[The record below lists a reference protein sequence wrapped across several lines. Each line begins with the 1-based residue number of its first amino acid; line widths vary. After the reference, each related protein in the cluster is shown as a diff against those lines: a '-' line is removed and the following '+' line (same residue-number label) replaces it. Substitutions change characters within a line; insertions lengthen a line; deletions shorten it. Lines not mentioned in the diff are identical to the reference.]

1 MAFRLHSPLSR
12 MLRGAFLSK
21 SFAGLLLLGL
31 HGSPVRVHAD
41 DQTHQGERGDKK
53 DGAMLGEVLVLLATG
68 EEGSVDPSLGKLRAL
83 KHAPFNE
90 YKTIKL
96 LSKNT
101 VTLPMDQPVEV
112 DLPKR
117 RKLVLRLVAKLPDGR
132 AKVQLSISRAN
143 QKDYLPLLHV
153 ISSADE
159 PFFVAGQKFEGG
171 TLVIGVRVGEH
182 LRALL

>member
-12 MLRGAFLSK
+12 MLRGA
-21 SFAGLLLLGL
+21 FAGLLLLGL

-53 DGAMLGEVLVLLATG
+53 NGAMLGEVLVLLATG

-153 ISSADE
+153 IASADE

>member
-1 MAFRLHSPLSR
+1 MALSPQTHRTRALS
-12 MLRGAFLSK
+12 GA
-21 SFAGLLLLGL
+21 FAGLLLLGL
-31 HGSPVRVHAD
+31 HGSPARVHAD

-53 DGAMLGEVLVLLATG
+53 NGVVGEVLVLLATG
-68 EEGSVDPSLGKLRAL
+68 EEGTVDPSLGNLRAL
-83 KHAPFNE
+83 KHPPFNE

-96 LSKNT
+96 LSKSL
-101 VTLPMDQPVEV
+101 VPLPMDQAVEV

-117 RKLVLRLVAKLPDGR
+117 RKLVLRLVSRLPDGR

-143 QKDYLPLLHV
+143 QKDYLPLLTV
-153 ISSADE
+153 IASADE